1 MSSEVAREPVEGD
14 GYTVASLDGLGEG
27 YGFRKIRPGLGV
39 TEFGINA
46 IVMPPGYETP
56 FHLHERQQE
65 LYLVLDGALEIE
77 FGDGAVHTLE
87 PGGMARVD
95 APVSRRIRN
104 VGDGAATYVDRRSRR
119 RLCRTRRARARR
131 RLELILEP
139 HSSHSNG
146 G

>member
-1 MSSEVAREPVEGD
+1 MSSDAAREPVEGD

-46 IVMPPGYETP
+46 IVMPPGYETG

-65 LYLVLDGALEIE
+65 LYLVLEGAIEIE
-77 FGDGAVHTLE
+77 FGDGAAIRSSPAAWRASTL
-87 PGGMARVD
+87 PYPARSGTPATVPR
-95 APVSRRIRN
+95 ATSSSERP
-104 VGDGAATYVDRRSRR
+104 AATSAATGSSPTASRS
-119 RLCRTRRARARR
+119 A
-131 RLELILEP
+131 EP